1 MNERE
6 SEECSCEAQSEWSTL
21 SRGRE
26 GCIYRWW
33 EKVTVWG
40 TGWPDVRRTSDVRR
54 PKWVRTSDSHQT
66 TGRCEKCDPQS
77 SVQDTDVR
85 AGPDIRKNA
94 SDVKVSDVRR
104 VPDIR
109 KNVSVVEVSDVRKC
123 PDVRAIRKDRTSVEH
138 RTSEGKVATLSKFF
152 TDPSTPS

>member
-6 SEECSCEAQSEWSTL
+6 
-21 SRGRE
+21 RE
-26 GCIYRWW
+26 RVRSVLVRLKVNGQPSPMEGKGVYIGGGK
-33 EKVTVWG
+33 KVTVWG
-40 TGWPDVRRTSDVRR
+40 TGWSDVRRTSDVRR
-54 PKWVRTSDSHQT
+54 PKWVRTSDSHRT

-85 AGPDIRKNA
+85 AGPNIRKNA

-109 KNVSVVEVSDVRKC
+109 RNVSVGEMSDIRKC

-138 RTSEGKVATLSKFF
+138 RTCEGKVYR
-152 TDPSTPS
+152 

>member
-54 PKWVRTSDSHQT
+54 PKWVRTSDSHRT
-66 TGRCEKCDPQS
+66 TGRCETCDPQS
-77 SVQDTDVR
+77 SVQDMDVR

-123 PDVRAIRKDRTSVEH
+123 PDVRVIRKDRTSVEH
-138 RTSEGKVATLSKFF
+138 RTFESKVYR
-152 TDPSTPS
+152 

>member
-6 SEECSCEAQSEWSTL
+6 SEECSCGAQSEWSTL

-54 PKWVRTSDSHQT
+54 PKWVRTSDSHRT

-94 SDVKVSDVRR
+94 SVVKVSDVRR

-138 RTSEGKVATLSKFF
+138 RTSEGKVYR
-152 TDPSTPS
+152 

>member
-1 MNERE
+1 M
-6 SEECSCEAQSEWSTL
+6 
-21 SRGRE
+21 
-26 GCIYRWW
+26 
-33 EKVTVWG
+33 TVWG

-54 PKWVRTSDSHQT
+54 PKWVRTFDSHRT

-77 SVQDTDVR
+77 NVQDTDVR

-94 SDVKVSDVRR
+94 SDVKVLDVRR

-123 PDVRAIRKDRTSVEH
+123 PDVRAIKKDRTSVEH
-138 RTSEGKVATLSKFF
+138 RTSESKVYR
-152 TDPSTPS
+152 

>member
-1 MNERE
+1 M
-6 SEECSCEAQSEWSTL
+6 
-21 SRGRE
+21 
-26 GCIYRWW
+26 
-33 EKVTVWG
+33 TVWG
-40 TGWPDVRRTSDVRR
+40 TGWPDVRSTSDVRG
-54 PKWVRTSDSHQT
+54 PKWVRTSDSHRT

-77 SVQDTDVR
+77 SVQDMDVR

-109 KNVSVVEVSDVRKC
+109 KNVSVVEVSDVR
-123 PDVRAIRKDRTSVEH
+123 AIRKDRTSVEH

-152 TDPSTPS
+152 TDPSIPS

>member
-1 MNERE
+1 MNERERE

-26 GCIYRWW
+26 GCIYRRW

-54 PKWVRTSDSHQT
+54 PKWVRTSDSHRT
-66 TGRCEKCDPQS
+66 TGRCEKCDHQS
-77 SVQDTDVR
+77 SVQDMDVR

-94 SDVKVSDVRR
+94 SDVKVSDVPR

-109 KNVSVVEVSDVRKC
+109 KNVSVVGVSDVRKC

-138 RTSEGKVATLSKFF
+138 RTSERQGIEIVTFEQVF
-152 TDPSTPS
+152 H

>member
-1 MNERE
+1 MRERVR
-6 SEECSCEAQSEWSTL
+6 SVLVGARSEWSTL

-26 GCIYRWW
+26 GSIYRWW

-54 PKWVRTSDSHQT
+54 PKWVRTSDSHRT

-85 AGPDIRKNA
+85 AGPDIRKN
-94 SDVKVSDVRR
+94 VSD
-104 VPDIR
+104 
-109 KNVSVVEVSDVRKC
+109 VEVSDVRTL

-138 RTSEGKVATLSKFF
+138 RTSEGKV
-152 TDPSTPS
+152 